1 MFFLYSKYLKLKI
14 IKPFLWLNFRK
25 IRILFLK
32 FGKFICNSSFA
43 RGFNFITSKFI
54 CLKKFA
60 V

>member
-1 MFFLYSKYLKLKI
+1 MFFFPGNYLKLKI
-14 IKPFLWLNFRK
+14 IKPFLWLNFQK
-25 IRILFLK
+25 IRILLLR

-54 CLKKFA
+54 CLKKIA